1 MAVWL
6 CGCVHVGLCVGC
18 EVVGLCGCGVVGLI
32 GRVAVWPCGRMVVR
46 PCGRVAV
53 SAGSRGKGR
62 GELPPSRIRRDQPEA
77 RSADLLRHP
86 RRSPRC
92 CSLCRPRYPRRCQT
106 GSFGAGAGACS
117 PAFWVARPVQMHTSA
132 WAMIGWTCEGTL
144 AAMSTQCLSF
154 SCAQVEGAPCIQE
167 VTRDHKAC

>member
-1 MAVWL
+1 MLQWARVRVRAAWL
-6 CGCVHVGLCVGC
+6 CGCVVVCMWWGCVWVVELCEC
-18 EVVGLCGCGVVGLI
+18 
-32 GRVAVWPCGRMVVR
+32 
-46 PCGRVAV
+46 VAV

-77 RSADLLRHP
+77 RSAGLLRHP

-117 PAFWVARPVQMHTSA
+117 PAFWAAWPVQMHTSA
-132 WAMIGWTCEGTL
+132 WAMIRWTCEGTL
-144 AAMSTQCLSF
+144 AAMSAQCLLF
-154 SCAQVEGAPCIQE
+154 SCARVERAPCIQD
-167 VTRDHKAC
+167 VTRDHRSPRVGML